1 MWGKDGN
8 NCHDGL
14 ILKKEEIAMPT
25 RNVHLTEHYD
35 SFIAAGI
42 EDGRYS
48 NASEAV
54 RAGLRLL
61 EQREQE
67 DRAKIEWLRGATQD
81 AFAAF
86 DRGEGVALNPAG
98 GINGFVGEI
107 VAEARAGRT
116 APRA

>member
-1 MWGKDGN
+1 
-8 NCHDGL
+8 
-14 ILKKEEIAMPT
+14 MPT

-42 EDGRYS
+42 EEGRYS

-67 DRAKIEWLRGATQD
+67 DRAKLEWLRAAAKEGFD
-81 AFAAF
+81 AL
-86 DRGEGVALNPAG
+86 DRGDFTTLNSEAEMTS
-98 GINGFVGEI
+98 FFQEI
-107 VAEARAGRT
+107 HEEVKAELTAARV
-116 APRA
+116 